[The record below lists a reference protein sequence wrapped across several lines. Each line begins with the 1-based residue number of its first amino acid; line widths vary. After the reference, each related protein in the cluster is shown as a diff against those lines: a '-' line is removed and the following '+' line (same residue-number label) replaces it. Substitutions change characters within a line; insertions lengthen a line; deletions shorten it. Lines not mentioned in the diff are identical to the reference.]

1 MERKSVRDLRPSWN
15 DVGAAGMFP
24 AVTGVAVFSDVISSP
39 VFLPRLSG
47 LTLPQQPQRL
57 IKGGWCAK
65 LHPRLEK
72 W

>member
-1 MERKSVRDLRPSWN
+1 MMRALDKALFRR
-15 DVGAAGMFP
+15 AGPKGSISAIF
-24 AVTGVAVFSDVISSP
+24 VTLSSGL

-47 LTLPQQPQRL
+47 WTLPQQLQRL
-57 IKGGWCAK
+57 IKGGRCAK